1 MKDRVLQ
8 YLVEK
13 GEATP
18 HEIAESTGYSRQ
30 YVQRK
35 LLDLL
40 DNTQVIKIGKPP
52 LVYYQIIEKPKEL
65 TGEIIEESDRLFLEG
80 QFIEI
85 TEDGRLLEGMEA
97 FIYWCQK
104 RKLPVVK
111 TIAEYRKTL
120 EKYTQFI
127 DKDGFIDGTEKIK
140 TTKGIETL
148 HLNALYY
155 LDFYAIERFGK
166 TRMGQLLHFAK
177 QGQNKKLSLQLIQ
190 LSDQKINQ
198 LIRNLK
204 VEAVGFIPPT
214 IRRDVQFMTLLEKKL
229 QIDVPQIKL
238 IKVKGEIVVPQKAL
252 SKIEDRI
259 LNARRSIV
267 TSESK
272 RYNRILLIDDAVGSG
287 ATLNE
292 TAGKLKLRG
301 VAKEV
306 FGMAITGSFKGF
318 EVITEA

>member
-18 HEIAESTGYSRQ
+18 HEIAESTGFSRQ

-65 TGEIIEESDRLFLEG
+65 VGEIVEESDRLFLEG

-85 TEDGRLLEGMEA
+85 TEDGRLLEGVEA

-127 DKDGFIDGTEKIK
+127 DKDGFIDGTEKIR

-272 RYNRILLIDDAVGSG
+272 HYNRILLIDDAVGSG

-306 FGMAITGSFKGF
+306 FGVAITGSFKEF

>member
-8 YLVEK
+8 YLIDK

-18 HEIAESTGYSRQ
+18 HEIAESTGFSRQ

-65 TGEIIEESDRLFLEG
+65 AGEIVEESDRLFLEG

-120 EKYTQFI
+120 EKYTQFV

-155 LDFYAIERFGK
+155 LDFYAIERFDK

-204 VEAVGFIPPT
+204 ADAVGFIPPT

-272 RYNRILLIDDAVGSG
+272 HYNRILLIDDAVGSG

>member
-65 TGEIIEESDRLFLEG
+65 AGENVEESDRLFLEG

-85 TEDGRLLEGMEA
+85 TEDGRLLEGVEA

-127 DKDGFIDGTEKIK
+127 DKDGFIDGTEKVK

-272 RYNRILLIDDAVGSG
+272 HYNRILLIDDAVGSG

-306 FGMAITGSFKGF
+306 FGVAITGSFKEF